1 MPRQIFASIHF
12 WRGLAGF
19 SLIALCLGGTAASA
33 ATLAEIDTAH
43 HHYDGN
49 WWRFAPD
56 AERLSYL
63 EGIDVYI
70 IKHLGDYIYSDET
83 VTSEE
88 KEKMERERQDYLERY
103 INLTYYNPKNTNK
116 KFLDLYLIFNL
127 THKQHLGQSDLWG
140 HLSSMGRWLDLG
152 GTYRTGF
159 IEGYTQCSA
168 RFRPGMKWS
177 RDFSGYNKALL
188 ARAKSMTPSQRSLF
202 ASISDEIDALADP
215 AATNPKAPH

>member
-1 MPRQIFASIHF
+1 
-12 WRGLAGF
+12 
-19 SLIALCLGGTAASA
+19 
-33 ATLAEIDTAH
+33 
-43 HHYDGN
+43 
-49 WWRFAPD
+49 
-56 AERLSYL
+56 
-63 EGIDVYI
+63 
-70 IKHLGDYIYSDET
+70 
-83 VTSEE
+83 
-88 KEKMERERQDYLERY
+88 MERERQDYLERY